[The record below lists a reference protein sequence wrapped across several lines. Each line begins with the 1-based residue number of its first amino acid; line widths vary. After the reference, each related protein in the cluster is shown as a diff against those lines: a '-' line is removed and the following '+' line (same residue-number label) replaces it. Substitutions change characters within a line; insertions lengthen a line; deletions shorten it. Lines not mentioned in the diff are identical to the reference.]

1 MIYNFCCLTSSS
13 YPEDDPMVVFMNE
26 FDGTPLAG
34 ERWDAESDCIFLDK
48 AMDGAGKYQY
58 TYMYMYSQCII
69 SDTANLK
76 EKRKKLLISCECS
89 IIIKVNMHM

>member
-1 MIYNFCCLTSSS
+1 
-13 YPEDDPMVVFMNE
+13 MVVFMNE

-58 TYMYMYSQCII
+58 TFIPNVSSQILQ
-69 SDTANLK
+69 T
-76 EKRKKLLISCECS
+76 
-89 IIIKVNMHM
+89 